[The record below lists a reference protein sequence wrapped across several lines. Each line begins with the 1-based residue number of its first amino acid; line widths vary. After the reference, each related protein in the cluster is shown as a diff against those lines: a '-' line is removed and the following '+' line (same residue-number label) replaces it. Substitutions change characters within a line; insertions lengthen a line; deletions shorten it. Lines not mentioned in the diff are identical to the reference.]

1 MKKITSGY
9 KEEMLMVRNLEEL
22 GPFLQKIMVR
32 LTTNQ
37 NLLKLLYY
45 SDKSPLEKED
55 LTQDQIT
62 NEVFDKLIKIVPRI
76 GPKEDAKSLISLRV
90 VDAEHEIRPAI

>member
-37 NLLKLLYY
+37 NLLKLL
-45 SDKSPLEKED
+45 
-55 LTQDQIT
+55 
-62 NEVFDKLIKIVPRI
+62 
-76 GPKEDAKSLISLRV
+76 
-90 VDAEHEIRPAI
+90 

>member
-1 MKKITSGY
+1 MITKKIISGY
-9 KEEMLMVRNLEEL
+9 KEEVLMVRNLEEL

-45 SDKSPLEKED
+45 SDKAPLEKKD
-55 LTQDQIT
+55 LIQDQIT
-62 NEVFDKLIKIVPRI
+62 NEVFDKLIK
-76 GPKEDAKSLISLRV
+76 KSNG
-90 VDAEHEIRPAI
+90 

>member
-1 MKKITSGY
+1 
-9 KEEMLMVRNLEEL
+9 MVRNLEEL
-22 GPFLQKIMVR
+22 GPFLQKIMIR

-45 SDKSPLEKED
+45 TDKTPLEKKD

-62 NEVFDKLIKIVPRI
+62 NEVFDKLIK
-76 GPKEDAKSLISLRV
+76 
-90 VDAEHEIRPAI
+90 